1 MRLEYTPEQEQL
13 RDEIRAT
20 MQQVMT
26 PQRRAAVSERVEG
39 GPAVR
44 ECVQALAAADLLGV
58 GWPKEYGGRG
68 FSAIEQFIFAEEAR
82 RVNAPIPLVTLN
94 TVGPTLMHYGTEEQ
108 KQQFLPAILDGSVEF
123 AIGYSEPGAGSDL
136 ASLRTTAVRDGSGP
150 DAGYV
155 INGQKMFTSGAGYA
169 DYIWLAAR
177 TDPDAKKHKGISI
190 FIVPTSSPGFSWQP
204 LHTMP
209 GVSTFYTFYDDV
221 RVPASAIV
229 AGENQGWA
237 LITTQLN
244 FERAALGNLGA
255 LEPLFEQTLQ
265 WARDTELDG
274 GRVIDQ
280 PWVQQA
286 LARVEAEVA
295 AYKLINLRVNAAM
308 TKGVLN
314 MGEASAAKVF
324 GTELAPL
331 VARQLLEVL
340 DHNGLRRG
348 VGAPLRGALESAYR
362 VAVISTFG
370 GGANEIQRDIIAMA
384 GLGMPRAPRDLRATT
399 QCAIEKSGGPTQ

>member
-1 MRLEYTPEQEQL
+1 MQLEYTPEQERL

-20 MQQVMT
+20 MEQVMT
-26 PQRRAAVSERVEG
+26 PERQAAVSERIEG

-44 ECVQALAAADLLGV
+44 ECVRALAAADLLGV

-68 FSAIEQFIFAEEAR
+68 FSAVEQFIFAEEAR

-94 TVGPTLMHYGTEEQ
+94 TVGPTLMQFGTEEQ
-108 KQQFLPAILDGSVEF
+108 KQKFLPAILEGSVEF

-136 ASLRTTAVRDGSGP
+136 ASLRTTAVRDG
-150 DAGYV
+150 DYYM
-155 INGQKMFTSGAGYA
+155 INGQKMFTSGAAYA

-177 TDPDAKKHKGISI
+177 TDPNAKKHKGISI

-209 GVSTFYTFYDDV
+209 GISTFYTFYDNV

-229 AGENQGWA
+229 AGENQGWQ

-265 WARDTELDG
+265 WAASTELDG
-274 GRVIDQ
+274 GHVIDQ
-280 PWVQQA
+280 PWVQLA

-295 AYKLINLRVNAAM
+295 AYKLMNLRVNAAM

-314 MGEASAAKVF
+314 MGEASAVKVF
-324 GTELAPL
+324 GTELTQQ
-331 VARQLLEVL
+331 VAGQLLEVL

-348 VGAPLRGALESAYR
+348 TDAPLRGALESAYR

-384 GLGMPRAPRDLRATT
+384 GLGMPRAPRDLRAT
-399 QCAIEKSGGPTQ
+399 EKSGGPAQ